1 MRLDFNVLWVED
13 QPANVT
19 DQEHRISHLIRKH
32 GFRLSVK
39 FAKTVDEA
47 EKCLANDIYGD
58 HIDLVLMDYD
68 LGEGKE
74 DGMDGLRKVRKK
86 FPYKDII
93 FYSANQNF
101 REIKEKARKEI
112 EGLFISQRT
121 DLPDVVAGV
130 FESLIKKVLDIDHSR
145 GIVMGATSDIDYMI
159 FRKICEIFNC
169 SPDKEKQE
177 IIEKI
182 IEKVGKKSVKFE
194 EDINEYKEILKKIKK
209 NLSDIEH
216 IKKYHWIYTSIDC
229 FHLFKE
235 LIENSEQYK
244 NNEDKF
250 KFYHDKI
257 ITQRNDLAHMTVE
270 KEGFTCTFFN
280 RKGEKITSEDM
291 TKLRTAL
298 LDFQDLLD
306 EI

>member
-19 DQEHRISHLIRKH
+19 DQKDRISYLIRKQ
-32 GFRLSVK
+32 GFRLYVV
-39 FAKTVDEA
+39 FAESVDEA
-47 EKCLANDIYGD
+47 EKYLADDIYGD
-58 HIDLVLMDYD
+58 HIDLILMDYD

-74 DGMDGLRKVRKK
+74 DGMEGLKKVRKR

-145 GIVMGATSDIDYMI
+145 GIVMGATSDIDNMI
-159 FRKICEIFNC
+159 FHKICEIFN
-169 SPDKEKQE
+169 SPTDKGKQVDIIKE
-177 IIEKI
+177 IIKS
-182 IEKVGKKSVKFE
+182 VGKKRKEFE
-194 EDINEYKEILKKIKK
+194 KDIQKINKIK
-209 NLSDIEH
+209 SVED
-216 IKKYHWIYTSIDC
+216 IKKYHRIYTSVDC
-229 FHLFKE
+229 FCLFKK
-235 LIENSEQYK
+235 LIKNSEQYK

-250 KFYHDKI
+250 IFYHHNI
-257 ITQRNDLAHMTVE
+257 MPQRNDLAHMTVE
-270 KEGFTCTFFN
+270 KKGFTCTFLN

-306 EI
+306 KI